1 MSENRKEDGS
11 LHRRKSGG
19 GNEEEKRDRSE
30 KNCKEKWRK
39 NMEKR

>member
-19 GNEEEKRDRSE
+19 GNEGEKE
-30 KNCKEKWRK
+30 IEVKKNCKEKWRK